1 MNKVFADLP
10 VTIFEAMSQLA
21 RDNNAINLGQGFP
34 DDPGPEDIRR
44 AAADASVNGYN
55 QYPSMMGLPELR
67 QAIADHYGRWH
78 KLSLD
83 PMTEVMVTSGGTE
96 ALTSAILAVVE
107 PGDEVVVFQPVY
119 DSYLPII
126 RQAGGIPRLLR
137 LEPPDWRLTEEM
149 LASVFNHKTKAVL
162 FNNPLNPAAV
172 VYPREDLE
180 LLARFCQEF
189 DTIAICDEVW
199 EHVIFDGHEHIPL
212 ITIPGMRDRTIK
224 VGSAGKIFS
233 LTGWKIGFVCAAP
246 PLLRVAAKVHQ
257 FLTFTTAP
265 NLQAAVAYGLGKP
278 AEYFYDMR
286 KDLARSRDR
295 LTRGL
300 ESIGFPVLKSQGTY
314 FLTVDLSPLGLNETD
329 EAFCKRI
336 VTDYKVAAI
345 PVSAFYEQDAVTS
358 VVRFCFAKKD
368 STLDTALDTA
378 ERGRERCVTRTV
390 IQSVSLVPLPRFC
403 CLSLPP
409 RPRSARSTSTI
420 GRTTWRRGC
429 WRISPGKPASRWSTI
444 PSTPTRR
451 WRRGCSRA
459 NRVTTSS
466 CPPAISCSARS
477 RRKSF

>member
-1 MNKVFADLP
+1 
-10 VTIFEAMSQLA
+10 
-21 RDNNAINLGQGFP
+21 
-34 DDPGPEDIRR
+34 
-44 AAADASVNGYN
+44 VNGYN
-55 QYPSMMGLPELR
+55 QYPSMMGIPELR
-67 QAIADHYGRWH
+67 QAIAAHYGRWH
-78 KLSLD
+78 GLALD

-137 LEPPDWRLTEEM
+137 LEPPHWRLSEEM
-149 LASVFNHKTKAVL
+149 LKSAFNHNTKAVL

-180 LLARFCQEF
+180 LLSRFCQEF

-199 EHVIFDGHEHIPL
+199 EHVIFDGREHIPL

-246 PLLRVAAKVHQ
+246 ALLRVAAKVHQ

-265 NLQAAVAYGLGKP
+265 NLQAAVAYGLNKP
-278 AEYFYDMR
+278 DEYFHDMR
-286 KDLARSRDR
+286 KELAKSRDR
-295 LTRGL
+295 LTSGL
-300 ESIGFPVLKSQGTY
+300 ERIGFPVLKSQGTY

-329 EAFCKRI
+329 EAFCRRI

-345 PVSAFYEQDAVTS
+345 PVSAFYEKDAVTT

-368 STLDTALDTA
+368 ATLDTAL
-378 ERGRERCVTRTV
+378 ER
-390 IQSVSLVPLPRFC
+390 
-403 CLSLPP
+403 LSDAVH
-409 RPRSARSTSTI
+409 R
-420 GRTTWRRGC
+420 
-429 WRISPGKPASRWSTI
+429 
-444 PSTPTRR
+444 
-451 WRRGCSRA
+451 
-459 NRVTTSS
+459 
-466 CPPAISCSARS
+466 
-477 RRKSF
+477 RRKVVS

>member
-44 AAADASVNGYN
+44 AAADATLNGYN
-55 QYPSMMGLPELR
+55 QYPSMMGIPELR
-67 QAIADHYGRWH
+67 QAIAAHYGRWH
-78 KLSLD
+78 HLTLD

-96 ALTSAILAVVE
+96 ALTSAILAVIE
-107 PGDEVVVFQPVY
+107 PGDEVMVFQPVY

-126 RQAGGIPRLLR
+126 RQAGGIPRLMR
-137 LEPPDWRLTEEM
+137 LEPPHWRLSEEM
-149 LASVFNHKTKAVL
+149 LKSAFNHNTKAVL

-199 EHVIFDGHEHIPL
+199 EHVIFDGREHIPL

-265 NLQAAVAYGLGKP
+265 NLQAAVAYGLNKP
-278 AEYFYDMR
+278 DEYFHDMR
-286 KDLARSRDR
+286 KELATSRDR

-300 ESIGFPVLKSQGTY
+300 ERIGFPVLKSQGTY

-329 EAFCKRI
+329 EAFCRRI

-345 PVSAFYEQDAVTS
+345 PVSAFYEKDAVTT

-368 STLDTALDTA
+368 ATLDTAL
-378 ERGRERCVTRTV
+378 ER
-390 IQSVSLVPLPRFC
+390 
-403 CLSLPP
+403 LSDAVH
-409 RPRSARSTSTI
+409 R
-420 GRTTWRRGC
+420 
-429 WRISPGKPASRWSTI
+429 
-444 PSTPTRR
+444 
-451 WRRGCSRA
+451 
-459 NRVTTSS
+459 
-466 CPPAISCSARS
+466 
-477 RRKSF
+477 RRKVVS